1 MNYQPLRIL
10 NIVTK
15 QMIHLKVQITQPIV
29 PN

>member
-1 MNYQPLRIL
+1 MNYQSLRIL

-15 QMIHLKVQITQPIV
+15 QMTHLKVQMIQPIV